1 MAAKTFRFKEPRMTR
16 ITDKM
21 ICSDC
26 GAEMNHHATKIDY
39 RTEDPELVEVHTCPH
54 CGRID
59 SRQAE

>member
-1 MAAKTFRFKEPRMTR
+1 MTR

-21 ICSDC
+21 ICTDC